1 MIFLYMKNNFRSQ
14 MQRFDTLNPIN
25 HNLARPI
32 VFMFYD
38 DDDQQYKYIII
49 FIFISTSSGAEQ
61 QTSFAGGV
69 RTEQID

>member
-1 MIFLYMKNNFRSQ
+1 

-49 FIFISTSSGAEQ
+49 FIFIWLWSGAEHTLR
-61 QTSFAGGV
+61 QTFAKKFFIGLTV
-69 RTEQID
+69 YSDYFSC

>member
-1 MIFLYMKNNFRSQ
+1 MILLYMKNNFRSQ

-49 FIFISTSSGAEQ
+49 FIFISL
-61 QTSFAGGV
+61 
-69 RTEQID
+69 

>member
-1 MIFLYMKNNFRSQ
+1 

-38 DDDQQYKYIII
+38 DDDDQQIEIYHHLHLRIIW
-49 FIFISTSSGAEQ
+49 SRGEQ
-61 QTSFAGGV
+61 QTSF
-69 RTEQID
+69 

>member
-1 MIFLYMKNNFRSQ
+1 

-49 FIFISTSSGAEQ
+49 FISSDYDLEQ
-61 QTSFAGGV
+61 SSSRAV
-69 RTEQID
+69 

>member
-1 MIFLYMKNNFRSQ
+1 

-25 HNLARPI
+25 HNLGRPI

-49 FIFISTSSGAEQ
+49 FIFISTWSGAEEQ
-61 QTSFAGGV
+61 ETSLAGV
-69 RTEQID
+69 KNK